1 MRLVAHVSNVS
12 AYKDCYPRGIGA
24 DEIIVNTNII
34 SHKPHRTNIS
44 LWLFALYTPPIQKNT
59 QNILEK
65 LQEKVIMSKMTHLIK
80 YKQIFYQIINENA
93 GDVVNGTAAYVYQPD
108 DP

>member
-1 MRLVAHVSNVS
+1 M
-12 AYKDCYPRGIGA
+12 
-24 DEIIVNTNII
+24 
-34 SHKPHRTNIS
+34 
-44 LWLFALYTPPIQKNT
+44 QKNT

-80 YKQIFYQIINENA
+80 YKQIFYQIINENE

>member
-1 MRLVAHVSNVS
+1 MLAFSNDYYGLIFRATQSVELFC
-12 AYKDCYPRGIGA
+12 AYYLL
-24 DEIIVNTNII
+24 T
-34 SHKPHRTNIS
+34 
-44 LWLFALYTPPIQKNT
+44 KNT

>member
-1 MRLVAHVSNVS
+1 MWKIKQGNCGSIAE
-12 AYKDCYPRGIGA
+12 KRGIGA
-24 DEIIVNTNII
+24 DKIIVNTNII
-34 SHKPHRTNIS
+34 SHKPQRTNIS
-44 LWLFALYTPPIQKNT
+44 LWLFALYTPPMQKNT

>member
-1 MRLVAHVSNVS
+1 MKL
-12 AYKDCYPRGIGA
+12 
-24 DEIIVNTNII
+24 IIIFNTIPPPP
-34 SHKPHRTNIS
+34 KPQRTNIS
-44 LWLFALYTPPIQKNT
+44 LWLFALYTPPMQKNT

>member
-1 MRLVAHVSNVS
+1 MLAFSNDYYGLIFRATQSVELFC
-12 AYKDCYPRGIGA
+12 AY
-24 DEIIVNTNII
+24 
-34 SHKPHRTNIS
+34 
-44 LWLFALYTPPIQKNT
+44 LYTPPIQKNT

-65 LQEKVIMSKMTHLIK
+65 PQEKVIMSKMTHLIK

>member
-1 MRLVAHVSNVS
+1 MAGNSKDSKIL
-12 AYKDCYPRGIGA
+12 AYKDMI
-24 DEIIVNTNII
+24 NQL
-34 SHKPHRTNIS
+34 KPQRTNIS
-44 LWLFALYTPPIQKNT
+44 LWLFALYIPPMQKNT

-93 GDVVNGTAAYVYQPD
+93 GDVVNGTAAYVYQSD

>member
-1 MRLVAHVSNVS
+1 MRKKNATDLLRFYGGDIREKTEDGIMTRFKRLHREKNFSVAF
-12 AYKDCYPRGIGA
+12 R
-24 DEIIVNTNII
+24 II
-34 SHKPHRTNIS
+34 SSPM
-44 LWLFALYTPPIQKNT
+44 QKNT

>member
-1 MRLVAHVSNVS
+1 M
-12 AYKDCYPRGIGA
+12 
-24 DEIIVNTNII
+24 
-34 SHKPHRTNIS
+34 
-44 LWLFALYTPPIQKNT
+44 QKNT

-65 LQEKVIMSKMTHLIK
+65 LQEKVIMSKMTYLIK

>member
-1 MRLVAHVSNVS
+1 M
-12 AYKDCYPRGIGA
+12 
-24 DEIIVNTNII
+24 
-34 SHKPHRTNIS
+34 
-44 LWLFALYTPPIQKNT
+44 QKNT

-93 GDVVNGTAAYVYQPD
+93 GDVVNGTFTMTDEQFYQKVFNED
-108 DP
+108 GTLKSQ

>member
-1 MRLVAHVSNVS
+1 M
-12 AYKDCYPRGIGA
+12 
-24 DEIIVNTNII
+24 T
-34 SHKPHRTNIS
+34 
-44 LWLFALYTPPIQKNT
+44 FALYTPPMQKNT